1 LSTGIITLS
10 KEGLIIA
17 RALAKGLPGAVLY
30 VHRSVLMECEEATHF
45 EQIIDLTRQLFHLH
59 RGLVYIAPCGMAVR
73 AVAPCLDRKTTD
85 PAVVAVDAGG
95 RFAVSLLSGHEGG
108 ANQLAVTVANIIG
121 AEPVIST
128 TTEALKTVIVGVGCR
143 RNITKDEVVRA
154 IISCLEESA
163 ILLSE
168 VRMIATAD
176 IKKDETGLIEA
187 ANELNVPLMFVSSKR
202 IRTFGG
208 VFETSSFIQEK
219 VGLPA
224 VAEPCCMLAGRNTQ
238 LIVRK
243 IKCNKVTIAIAREN
257 CLWSV

>member
-10 KEGLIIA
+10 SEGLTIA
-17 RALAKGLPGAVLY
+17 RALAKGFTDAVVY
-30 VHRSVLMECEEATHF
+30 AHQSVLIECREAVHF
-45 EQIIDLTRQLFHLH
+45 EQIIKLTRRIFRVH
-59 RGLVYIAPCGMAVR
+59 RGLVYIAPCGVAVR

-85 PAVVAVDAGG
+85 PAVVVLDAGG

-108 ANQLAVTVANIIG
+108 ANRLAVKVANIIG

-128 TTEALKTVIVGVGCR
+128 TTDARKTVIVGVGCR
-143 RNITKDEVVRA
+143 RNITKTDVVRA
-154 IISCLEESA
+154 IVSSLEENA
-163 ILLSE
+163 ILLDE

-176 IKKDETGLIEA
+176 IKRNETGLIEA
-187 ANELNVPLMFVSSKR
+187 ATELNVPLIFVSSER
-202 IRTFGG
+202 ISTFGG
-208 VFETSSFIQEK
+208 VFKNSSFVQEK

-224 VAEPCCMLAGRNTQ
+224 VAEPCCMLAGRNTK

-243 IKCNKVTIAIAREN
+243 GKCNKVTIAIARES